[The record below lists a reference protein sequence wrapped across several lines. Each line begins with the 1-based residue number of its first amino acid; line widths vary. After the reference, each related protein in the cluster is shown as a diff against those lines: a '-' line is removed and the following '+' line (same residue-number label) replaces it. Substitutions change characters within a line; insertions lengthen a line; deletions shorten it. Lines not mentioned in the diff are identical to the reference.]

1 MTAMLALSGDGLFV
15 EATRHNPME
24 AHHICWVEK
33 IDTESDEEYLSRARR
48 LGSAMGVVVG
58 RFQLGYRVSS
68 KSDNPL
74 PGVWIVESLPHDWDA
89 DTVQGL
95 LRNHVADVHMLSQR
109 RRRGDSD
116 SFFRAAAK
124 EDSDVVALPAE
135 VDEDKVMF
143 WARWAPPRR
152 VQAQFKQVHPVASW
166 NLRQNQVAE
175 IVRFEPPP
183 RRNCWE
189 RCQWPSPSSGK
200 EGCSQRVQCA

>member
-1 MTAMLALSGDGLFV
+1 
-15 EATRHNPME
+15 ME

-58 RFQLGYRVSS
+58 RFQVGYRVSG

-95 LRNHVADVHMLSQR
+95 LRNHFADVHMLSQR

-116 SFFRAAAK
+116 FS
-124 EDSDVVALPAE
+124 SVLLPRKIQMWLLCLRRLMRTRSCFGLGGPHLGE
-135 VDEDKVMF
+135 CKRSSSKF
-143 WARWAPPRR
+143 IRLPPGTSVRIR
-152 VQAQFKQVHPVASW
+152 L
-166 NLRQNQVAE
+166 LR
-175 IVRFEPPP
+175 
-183 RRNCWE
+183 
-189 RCQWPSPSSGK
+189 
-200 EGCSQRVQCA
+200 